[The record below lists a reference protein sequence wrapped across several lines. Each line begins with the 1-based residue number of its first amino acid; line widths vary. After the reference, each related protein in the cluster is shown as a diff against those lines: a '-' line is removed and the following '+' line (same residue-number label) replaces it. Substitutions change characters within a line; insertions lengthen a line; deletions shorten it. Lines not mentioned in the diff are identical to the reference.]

1 VEDITNGVLFL
12 ASDLSRSVTG
22 VILHIDGG
30 AIAALGFL
38 DWPDD
43 SFMPAPLGA
52 TPGRLAEGVF
62 SPPKYLKI
70 ADLSRVE
77 IFPASDCK
85 T

>member
-1 VEDITNGVLFL
+1 VTLALAQAGV
-12 ASDLSRSVTG
+12 
-22 VILHIDGG
+22 
-30 AIAALGFL
+30 AIAAW
-38 DWPDD
+38 DNDD